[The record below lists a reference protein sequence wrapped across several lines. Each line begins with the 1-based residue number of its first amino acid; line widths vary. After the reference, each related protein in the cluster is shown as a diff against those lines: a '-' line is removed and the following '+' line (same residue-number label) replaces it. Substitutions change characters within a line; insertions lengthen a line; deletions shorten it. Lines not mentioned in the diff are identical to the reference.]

1 MQNFEFRPTHDPKG
15 PVPFDALFRESPVEQ
30 EGIDNA
36 VGYAMVKQGP
46 AVSSDEV
53 ESQHAM
59 AVEVMILWGANVLHV
74 AHLSPPR
81 PFAVGEQGSAELPSA
96 YHLPREV
103 LGVDHLP
110 LLVGDPAAPRLVV
123 PATAT
128 GTLELPGQPAMALDE
143 VRRRAQPSSHL
154 VGAHEMP
161 LAHGARAQMKL
172 NGFVFQVALVN
183 AGRKTQK
190 GLLAS
195 ADWNVASY
203 FGGSFMAF
211 GALMAA
217 MAFFVPDMSLT
228 ADEELDRERLYL
240 INAILQSQA
249 ERERDQKE
257 DVAASDQNS
266 DEGGTGERAQGDE
279 GAMGKQTSHATNKS
293 YALKGRADNPDPH
306 LARMHGLEEASTFGM
321 IELLSGADPDAPTAP
336 WGRDTSEGVDAVSA
350 QGNMWGDEIGEA
362 FGGGGLGLTGIGEGG
377 GGNSLG
383 SIGLGNIGIGQGA
396 GLGLKQGFGNGVGRL
411 SGTRKPK
418 DPPTMR
424 PGTTVVSGRLPPEV
438 IQRVVRQNYGRFRM
452 CYERGLVKNPNLEGR
467 VAVRFVIG
475 SDGAVSTAQNG
486 GSDLPDSSVVGCVVS
501 AFYGVSF
508 PQPENG
514 IVTVS
519 YPIMFSPG

>member
-15 PVPFDALFRESPVEQ
+15 PVPFGAVFQATPVDMDATEA
-30 EGIDNA
+30 A

-46 AVSSDEV
+46 AVSAAEV
-53 ESQHAM
+53 ESPHATALEIM
-59 AVEVMILWGANVLHV
+59 LLWGANVLHV
-74 AHLSPPR
+74 DHLSPPR
-81 PFAVGEQGSAELPSA
+81 PFAVGERGALGMPSA
-96 YHLPREV
+96 YHVPREV

-110 LLVGDPAAPRLVV
+110 LLVGEPGAPRLVV
-123 PATAT
+123 PAAAT
-128 GTLELPGQPAMALDE
+128 GTLQLPGQPVASLDE
-143 VRRRAQPSSHL
+143 VRQHADPST
-154 VGAHEMP
+154 VVDGAHEVR
-161 LAHGARAQMKL
+161 LVHGARAQIKL
-172 NGFVFQVALVN
+172 NGFVFSVALVN
-183 AGRKTQK
+183 AGRKAKK
-190 GLLAS
+190 GVFAS
-195 ADWNVASY
+195 ADWNVVSY
-203 FGGSFMAF
+203 FGGTFMAA

-217 MAFFVPDMSLT
+217 MAFVVPAMGLT
-228 ADEELDRERLYL
+228 AEEDLDRERLYL

-249 ERERDQKE
+249 ERERDQQD
-257 DVAASDQNS
+257 DVAKSDQNS

-279 GAMGKQTSHATNKS
+279 GSMGKQTSRATNKS

-321 IELLSGADPDAPTAP
+321 IALLTGADPDAPTAP
-336 WGRDTSEGVDAVSA
+336 WGRETSEGLDAVSA

-362 FGGGGLGLTGIGEGG
+362 FGAGGLGLSGIGEGG

-383 SIGLGNIGIGQGA
+383 SIGLGNIGIGHGA
-396 GLGLKQGFGNGVGRL
+396 GLGLRQGFGNGVGHM
-411 SGTRKPK
+411 SGTHVAKAPG
-418 DPPTMR
+418 TMR
-424 PGTTVVSGRLPPEV
+424 PGITTVSGRLPPEV

-452 CYERGLVKNPNLEGR
+452 CYERGLVKNPNLAGR

-475 SDGAVSTAQNG
+475 SDGAVSMAQNG